1 MKKGKKGIK
10 KTTKIM
16 IVVAGAAVVC
26 IGAIAVFG
34 GSKNQETTP
43 SVDVVTVKTGDVSQE
58 VDASGT
64 VESNEIKTYF
74 SPVNAKIDKMDFETG
89 DSVKKGEQLITY
101 NVEDLEKEE
110 KKEDLNL
117 RSGELNY
124 ENTMNKS
131 NKAANKQAAAAA
143 SVDELQAMV
152 DSQEA
157 YVYDLKQQLAEVQ
170 MQSQLDAQAQAEQA
184 QADAQ
189 AQAQEAA
196 KQAAAAY
203 QEQMEKYN
211 QELEKAQKAFDQ
223 AKEKELAC
231 LTAKKNAQLAYDQN
245 QDPAKEQQLSNALV
259 NATYDYEA
267 AKVEKENAQDTLQ
280 EVKANV
286 PSASDGTSGMED
298 LNGSTGDVS
307 SVTVDTSDLE
317 LAIEQASSDLA
328 ELQSELATKE
338 AEAEADTGSVTAEE
352 EEQMKITNNLS
363 EMDSKTAKE
372 LVKEGKEG
380 IKAQFNGVVT
390 DTKVVEG
397 SSAAQGQEMFTV
409 QNLDD
414 VSVNVSVSKYD
425 YDKLEKGQ
433 KAEITLGDYTYHG
446 TVARISRV
454 ATPNEKGAATISVS
468 VNIDDPD
475 ENIFIGVDAKAVIH
489 AKEAK
494 NVLTVPVEVVNIGK
508 DGSFCYV
515 VEGGV
520 ITKKNVTT
528 GISSDSYV
536 EIKDGLK
543 KGDQVLTDIGDHE
556 EGDQVT
562 PVEKEENE

>member
-1 MKKGKKGIK
+1 
-10 KTTKIM
+10 M

-328 ELQSELATKE
+328 ELQSEGQRFFFIQEYPEFLSLGDTGVLVEQLQYMLSVLSSFLPQVPDPGMSGIFDNATLN
-338 AEAEADTGSVTAEE
+338 AVRGFQRYAGLPVTGSVGEATWDAIFE
-352 EEQMKITNNLS
+352 
-363 EMDSKTAKE
+363 
-372 LVKEGKEG
+372 
-380 IKAQFNGVVT
+380 QFNSVDITVFDNGALFPGT
-390 DTKVVEG
+390 EDFAESTRLT
-397 SSAAQGQEMFTV
+397 QFPGQTMAI
-409 QNLDD
+409 NDRD
-414 VSVNVSVSKYD
+414 
-425 YDKLEKGQ
+425 G
-433 KAEITLGDYTYHG
+433 G
-446 TVARISRV
+446 TV
-454 ATPNEKGAATISVS
+454 
-468 VNIDDPD
+468 
-475 ENIFIGVDAKAVIH
+475 
-489 AKEAK
+489 
-494 NVLTVPVEVVNIGK
+494 
-508 DGSFCYV
+508 
-515 VEGGV
+515 
-520 ITKKNVTT
+520 
-528 GISSDSYV
+528 
-536 EIKDGLK
+536 
-543 KGDQVLTDIGDHE
+543 
-556 EGDQVT
+556 
-562 PVEKEENE
+562 

>member
-223 AKEKELAC
+223 AKEK
-231 LTAKKNAQLAYDQN
+231 K
-245 QDPAKEQQLSNALV
+245 S
-259 NATYDYEA
+259 
-267 AKVEKENAQDTLQ
+267 
-280 EVKANV
+280 
-286 PSASDGTSGMED
+286 
-298 LNGSTGDVS
+298 
-307 SVTVDTSDLE
+307 
-317 LAIEQASSDLA
+317 
-328 ELQSELATKE
+328 
-338 AEAEADTGSVTAEE
+338 
-352 EEQMKITNNLS
+352 
-363 EMDSKTAKE
+363 
-372 LVKEGKEG
+372 
-380 IKAQFNGVVT
+380 
-390 DTKVVEG
+390 
-397 SSAAQGQEMFTV
+397 
-409 QNLDD
+409 
-414 VSVNVSVSKYD
+414 
-425 YDKLEKGQ
+425 
-433 KAEITLGDYTYHG
+433 
-446 TVARISRV
+446 
-454 ATPNEKGAATISVS
+454 
-468 VNIDDPD
+468 
-475 ENIFIGVDAKAVIH
+475 
-489 AKEAK
+489 EAK
-494 NVLTVPVEVVNIGK
+494 R
-508 DGSFCYV
+508 S
-515 VEGGV
+515 
-520 ITKKNVTT
+520 
-528 GISSDSYV
+528 
-536 EIKDGLK
+536 
-543 KGDQVLTDIGDHE
+543 
-556 EGDQVT
+556 
-562 PVEKEENE
+562 